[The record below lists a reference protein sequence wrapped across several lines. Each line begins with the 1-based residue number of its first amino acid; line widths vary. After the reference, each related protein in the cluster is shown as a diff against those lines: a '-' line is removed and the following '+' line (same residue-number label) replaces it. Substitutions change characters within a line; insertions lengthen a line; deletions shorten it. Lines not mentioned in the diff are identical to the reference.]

1 MQLKFLLPV
10 FAINYNIF
18 EPGWPS
24 SDNKKYQ
31 ILGRLIAPLSPTKR
45 NEIAFLH
52 KDRIF
57 SDVRCVFSQMVTTIL
72 EKSAASIIVE
82 AMLVSICQT
91 TKRHMQGYF
100 NLDTAVGC

>member
-1 MQLKFLLPV
+1 M
-10 FAINYNIF
+10 F
-18 EPGWPS
+18 EPVWPS
-24 SDNKKYQ
+24 LGNKKYQ
-31 ILGRLIAPLSPTKR
+31 ILGRLNAPLSPKKR

-57 SDVRCVFSQMVTTIL
+57 SDVRRVFSQMVTTIL
-72 EKSAASIIVE
+72 EKSAASIIIE

-91 TKRHMQGYF
+91 MKRHIQGYF